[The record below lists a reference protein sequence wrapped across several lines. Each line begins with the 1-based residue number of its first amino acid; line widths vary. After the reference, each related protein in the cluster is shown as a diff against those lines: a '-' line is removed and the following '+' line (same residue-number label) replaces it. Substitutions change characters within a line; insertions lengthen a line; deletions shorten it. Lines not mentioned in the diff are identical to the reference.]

1 MMDLAFEGRSPPLP
15 EITRLQRMK
24 TAALITFC
32 SEAGAI
38 MGKASQRAL
47 HALSSYGQEV
57 GLAYQI
63 ADDLLDLESTEAET
77 GKGVRKDAESGKT
90 TVVSVLGPERARAQA
105 EAMAAQAIGHLELFG
120 DKADLLRAAARLAVQ
135 RRS

>member
-1 MMDLAFEGRSPPLP
+1 
-15 EITRLQRMK
+15 
-24 TAALITFC
+24 
-32 SEAGAI
+32 

-120 DKADLLRAAARLAVQ
+120 DKADLLRAAARLAVK